1 MTVSIPLAEQL
12 NISKDEV
19 EATKKRFTFMLQVM
33 KKNNL
38 QEEYVTKIYEEWVS
52 IAKRL
57 KKGEEMINKTEL
69 GYSDK
74 SLMMED
80 QRFIKLMDLYTFLLS
95 ALTFYDYFFK
105 AVLSEDHH
113 QRLRSAVLQILH

>member
-1 MTVSIPLAEQL
+1 MIETPLVVEL

-19 EATKKRFTFMLQVM
+19 EATKNRFTFMLQVM

-69 GYSDK
+69 GYADK
-74 SLMMED
+74 SQLERD
-80 QRFIKLMDLYTFLLS
+80 QRFIKLMNLYTFLLS
-95 ALTFYDYFFK
+95 ILTFYDYFFK

-113 QRLRSAVLQILH
+113 QKLKSAVLEILH

>member
-1 MTVSIPLAEQL
+1 MVETPLAVEL

-19 EATKKRFTFMLQVM
+19 EATKNRITFMLQVM

-52 IAKRL
+52 VAKRL

-69 GYSDK
+69 GYADK
-74 SLMMED
+74 SQMDSD
-80 QRFIKLMDLYTFLLS
+80 QRFMKLMNLYTFLLS
-95 ALTFYDYFFK
+95 VLAYYDNFFK
-105 AVLSEDHH
+105 VTLSEEHH
-113 QRLRSAVLQILH
+113 RRLHIAILEILH

>member
-1 MTVSIPLAEQL
+1 MMEAPLVEQL

-19 EATKKRFTFMLQVM
+19 EATKKRFAFMLQVM

-52 IAKRL
+52 VAKRL

-69 GYSDK
+69 GYADK
-74 SLMMED
+74 SMLSKDE
-80 QRFIKLMDLYTFLLS
+80 RFMKLMDLYIFLLS

-113 QRLRSAVLQILH
+113 HRLQSAVLEILH